1 METDAAISGMTIYIP
16 IGDTNEAVEVAVDD
30 LPDDEGEILGI
41 LQAELAP
48 LDVWLHVA
56 KAYSSK
62 GKEEQFRNILEE
74 ATQPGEKSAG

>member
-16 IGDTNEAVEVAVDD
+16 IGDTNEAVEVAVND
-30 LPDDEGEILGI
+30 LPD

-56 KAYSSK
+56 KAYLSK